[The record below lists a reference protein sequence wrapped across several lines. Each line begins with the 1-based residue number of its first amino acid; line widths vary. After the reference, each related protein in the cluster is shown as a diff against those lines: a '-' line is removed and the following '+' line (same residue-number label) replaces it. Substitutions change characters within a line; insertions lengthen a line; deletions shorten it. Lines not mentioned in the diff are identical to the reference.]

1 MHNVEPPPPDR
12 TVADPFPSLIGREE
26 ALGRLFTLVDGIH
39 DRGGALVL
47 RGEAGIGKSTL
58 VAAASRGAWAQGVR
72 VFRTTA
78 VESETR
84 LPFAGLHK
92 LLLPFFD
99 RLDRLPEFQRHA
111 LEKALGLAPR
121 EAVPNVFS
129 IGLATLGL
137 MADVATDGQV
147 LFVVED
153 AQWID
158 RSSGMVLG
166 FVARRLEAERVLLW
180 FAVRAGARNDFDA
193 VELPEFELQGLSE
206 DASARLLE
214 TQAPDLPADVKQRIL
229 DAAVGNPLALIEL
242 STAAN
247 ELALDPRSS
256 LPGSLP
262 LTARLERAFAARL
275 DELDAN
281 ARALLLL
288 AAWEDGEPA
297 ELLEAAE
304 KVRRASLTVRDW
316 DRVVDAGLG
325 ILGPDSFRFRHPLV
339 RSAVEQTTSLE
350 ELRSAHAALADV
362 LADDLD
368 RAAWHRAKAT
378 RGRDEVVA
386 TALAAAAE
394 RARFRGGGDVAIAAF
409 EQSAALTPDP
419 GVRAL
424 RLYEAA
430 SLAWQW
436 GRWQEC
442 SRLFSTALQLGLPP
456 LEDAYA
462 TLRLESLAGTM
473 SSGGALVET
482 MTEVVERLVAAGEP
496 QKALEA

>member
-1 MHNVEPPPPDR
+1 
-12 TVADPFPSLIGREE
+12 
-26 ALGRLFTLVDGIH
+26 
-39 DRGGALVL
+39 
-47 RGEAGIGKSTL
+47 
-58 VAAASRGAWAQGVR
+58 
-72 VFRTTA
+72 
-78 VESETR
+78 
-84 LPFAGLHK
+84 
-92 LLLPFFD
+92 
-99 RLDRLPEFQRHA
+99 
-111 LEKALGLAPR
+111 
-121 EAVPNVFS
+121 
-129 IGLATLGL
+129 
-137 MADVATDGQV
+137 
-147 LFVVED
+147 
-153 AQWID
+153 
-158 RSSGMVLG
+158 
-166 FVARRLEAERVLLW
+166 
-180 FAVRAGARNDFDA
+180 
-193 VELPEFELQGLSE
+193 
-206 DASARLLE
+206 
-214 TQAPDLPADVKQRIL
+214 
-229 DAAVGNPLALIEL
+229 
-242 STAAN
+242 
-247 ELALDPRSS
+247 
-256 LPGSLP
+256 
-262 LTARLERAFAARL
+262 
-275 DELDAN
+275 
-281 ARALLLL
+281 
-288 AAWEDGEPA
+288 
-297 ELLEAAE
+297 
-304 KVRRASLTVRDW
+304 
-316 DRVVDAGLG
+316 
-325 ILGPDSFRFRHPLV
+325 LV

-496 QKALEA
+496 QKALEALGSVAVRAYWEDLEDEIRVKASGVARRIAVPANDPTRLCFLAHIDPIRNGREVLDQLTHMSPAGLGDGEASHSVGLAATVAWADDVALPFLRAAADRFRAEGRLAPLGTVLASEAWAHLHRGAVVPGLTAAAESGRLAAETGLVLYVQAAKLAEAV